1 MADFDA
7 LSATVI
13 NEIESVQF
21 TITEIGSELV
31 PTETTFDLFH
41 LGGRSIVQSH
51 VDIYL
56 TEGYAASRGFDVDEL
71 RGRGLIYR
79 AEDQGAGRGVGI
91 KKPRR
96 IRPRELP
103 E

>member
-1 MADFDA
+1 M
-7 LSATVI
+7 
-13 NEIESVQF
+13 QY

-31 PTETTFDLFH
+31 PTATTFDLFH

-56 TEGYAASRGFDVDEL
+56 TVGYAASRGFDVDDL
-71 RGRGLIYR
+71 RSRGLIYR
-79 AEDQGAGRGVGI
+79 ADDQEAGRGPGI

-96 IRPRELP
+96 IRSRELP